1 MQTTT
6 KRPRNK
12 RNSPLNHEPEVLEW
26 AIRKSGF
33 SQAQLIAELDD
44 LAKRTGSPSVSKGQL
59 SEIVKGTRN
68 CRQPLLE
75 AIATALNCPV
85 VALERKREVAA
96 A

>member
-1 MQTTT
+1 METRT

-12 RNSPLNHEPEVLEW
+12 RNTPLNHEPEALAW
-26 AIRKSGF
+26 AIRKSGYT
-33 SQAQLIAELDD
+33 QAQLLHALTE
-44 LAKRTGSPSVSKGQL
+44 AGSPVSKGQL

-75 AIATALNCPV
+75 AIASVLNCPV
-85 VALERKREVAA
+85 VALERKRDAA